1 MVSAVLNLILAG
13 ALVVM
18 WRKLRALEAKAEA
31 APFFH
36 QETVLRRIIDL
47 IPYCVFWKDRDLE
60 YLGCNQRFAELAGL
74 ESSAEIIGK
83 TDFNLPWKH
92 EEALGYRADDR
103 GVIDSE
109 APKLHIIETQR
120 NTDNELNWLD
130 TSKVPLVDEDG
141 GTFGVLG
148 IFTDIT
154 EQVRN
159 KEELERINA
168 ELKAATASAER
179 ASESKSEFLANMSHE
194 IRTPLTAILGYLDL
208 LDDPTETEAHPEHID
223 TIRANAHHLLRI
235 INDILDLSKIEAG
248 KLELELIPCSVEAI
262 VGEVQALM
270 RVRADH
276 KGLALEIE
284 RATDLPETI
293 SSDPTRLRQILLNL
307 VGNAIKFTLR
317 GRVTMRLAWLPDP
330 ASTTAGRLRV
340 EVEDTGEGIPGEKL
354 DRLFVAFS
362 QADSSVTRRHGG
374 TGLGLTIARRLARR
388 LGGDLTVRSEIG
400 EGSCFSFE
408 IETRALEA
416 ESSSGASRGTRP
428 ASTSDAP
435 LTGLRVLVAEDVKV
449 NQKLVRRFL
458 EKAGAQ
464 VELADDGRE
473 AMQKVRGASADGRPP
488 FDVVL
493 MDMQMPEVDGYTAT
507 RELRTEGYSGPIVAL
522 TAHAMASD
530 KARCLA
536 AGCTD
541 FLSKP
546 IDRQALIEMVADHS
560 VPQEESK

>member
-1 MVSAVLNLILAG
+1 MSILLNLILAV
-13 ALVVM
+13 ALVAM
-18 WRKLRALEAKAEA
+18 WRKLRALEAKAAA

-47 IPYCVFWKDRDLE
+47 IPYCVFWKNRNLE

-74 ESSAEIIGK
+74 ENSLEIVGK
-83 TDFNLPWKH
+83 SDFDLPWKQ
-92 EEALGYRADDR
+92 EEALGYRGDDR
-103 GVIDSE
+103 GVIESE
-109 APKLHIIETQR
+109 TPKLHIIETQQ
-120 NTDNELNWLD
+120 NAESEMVWLD
-130 TSKVPLVDEDG
+130 TSKVPLAAENGRV
-141 GTFGVLG
+141 FGVLG

-154 EQVRN
+154 EQVQN
-159 KEELERINA
+159 KKALERINA
-168 ELKAATASAER
+168 ELKAATAAAER
-179 ASESKSEFLANMSHE
+179 ASQSKSEFLANMSHE

-208 LDDPTETEAHPEHID
+208 LDDPSEAAAHPEHID

-248 KLELELIPCSVEAI
+248 KLELEHIPFSLEAI
-262 VGEVQALM
+262 AGDVQSLL
-270 RVRADH
+270 RVRADD
-276 KGLALEIE
+276 KGLDLEIE
-284 RATDLPETI
+284 RATDLPEI
-293 SSDPTRLRQILLNL
+293 VSSDPTRLRQILLNL

-317 GRVTMRLAWLPDP
+317 GKVTMRLTWLADP
-330 ASTTAGRLRV
+330 GSPTAGRLRV
-340 EVEDTGEGIPGEKL
+340 EVEDTGEGIPPDKL

-374 TGLGLTIARRLARR
+374 TGLGLTIARRLARM
-388 LGGDLTVRSEIG
+388 LGGDLTVRSQVG
-400 EGSCFSFE
+400 QGSCFSFE
-408 IETRALEA
+408 IQTQALEPKSTA
-416 ESSSGASRGTRP
+416 IASRGTRP
-428 ASTSDAP
+428 APSTDEP
-435 LTGLRVLVAEDVKV
+435 LSGLRVLVAEDVKV

-458 EKAGAQ
+458 EKAGAR

-473 AMQKVRGASADGRPP
+473 AMEKIREASAAGGQP
-488 FDVVL
+488 FDVIL

-507 RELRTEGYSGPIVAL
+507 RELRAEGYGGPIVAL

-546 IDRQALIEMVADHS
+546 IDRQALIERVADHS
-560 VPQEESK
+560 STREAST